1 MNSVWVCQQQSQ
13 TSHLRP
19 DSVIMSLKAR
29 AASAFPGVCSWSP
42 HHTSVSSTQ
51 LCIIHMHFMLG
62 AGLELPLHKD
72 SCTFPMVDSAAVKH
86 PLSLAVTEPREAT
99 AHTDPSGK
107 DKAIGS
113 SNCLKHFSSEILMWM

>member
-19 DSVIMSLKAR
+19 DCDYEPESTSSFCLPMGLQLESPSHIWTHLCPALSS
-29 AASAFPGVCSWSP
+29 ASFTCISW
-42 HHTSVSSTQ
+42 
-51 LCIIHMHFMLG
+51 
-62 AGLELPLHKD
+62 LELVWRLPLHKD
-72 SCTFPMVDSAAVKH
+72 SCTFPMVDNAAVKH

-107 DKAIGS
+107 DKARGS
-113 SNCLKHFSSEILMWM
+113 SNRLKIFLLKY